1 MLTLSSAYSATW
13 SAAFGD
19 ESLRYNEKIWSVV
32 TEYHE
37 PEDTFF
43 ALTDHS
49 DRTFFMIRKES
60 IADLEGIDAESFEL
74 SIDEEI
80 SAKKFQAEWVGKST
94 KMIAGSVFTLL
105 KYRIV
110 NKFGAQVM
118 VYAHLITANE
128 ATLLLLM
135 WPPSL
140 PESAAGLPTKLEAL
154 LAGLTLQIDA

>member
-80 SAKKFQAEWVGKST
+80 SAKKFQAEWGGKST
-94 KMIAGSVFTLL
+94 KMIAGNVFTLL

-110 NKFGAQVM
+110 NKFGAQM
-118 VYAHLITANE
+118 LVYAYLITASE

-140 PESAAGLPTKLEAL
+140 PESASGLPTKLEAL
-154 LAGLTLQIDA
+154 LTGLKLTADD